1 MSKFLNAFL
10 EFKNEASGTRKFAL
24 LAVVVITIGLASLS
38 VTGIIATADWNLL
51 SMWPIF
57 GLILAVLGAEALA
70 TVAFIRTL
78 TASTKLRKVAGF
90 AIFLG
95 LAAVGV
101 HNAENGAHVV
111 WPDRF
116 EESAGSLSAKAEL
129 AGKEAETL
137 GKAQIEASNNS
148 GAELERVR
156 TQMADL
162 RVEQR
167 KMAAQSPEGIAEAQS
182 LLLAQGKYYGS
193 VDGIRR
199 DKTEA
204 AMRSRGEEIQGE
216 LAILLERESGLM
228 AGATPVQQV
237 TTDKSLLQIENADK
251 AAAAFWAWFWL
262 IFMLCVLESARSL
275 SLWALITDLT
285 GRSTDRDRQREDE
298 LAEAEHQN
306 RLAELYAQ
314 RAKEPPPQRAREPAP
329 PPISE
334 PVVSPE
340 PVAAVHEP
348 EPEIAPEPP
357 PETQETHVSEVEPE
371 PAPEPIPEPAFTDRE
386 MTPAERRAKK
396 GGDANAHYQRAEKL
410 KIPLPEQ
417 FPEDVIEEQAA

>member
-1 MSKFLNAFL
+1 MSKLLTAFF
-10 EFKNEASGTRKFAL
+10 EFKNEAAGTRMFAL
-24 LAVVVITIGLASLS
+24 GAVVIITIGLASLS
-38 VTGIIATADWNLL
+38 VTGIIATADWNWL
-51 SMWPIF
+51 SMWPII

-78 TASTKLRKVAGF
+78 TAATKLRKIAGF

-111 WPDRF
+111 WPERF
-116 EESAGSLSAKAEL
+116 AESSGSLAAKAEL
-129 AGKEAETL
+129 AGKEADTL
-137 GKAQIEASNNS
+137 GKAQTEASNNS

-156 TQMADL
+156 TQLADL

-216 LAILLERESGLM
+216 LAILLERETGLM

-237 TTDKSLLQIENADK
+237 TTDKSLLKIENADK
-251 AAAAFWAWFWL
+251 AASAFWAWFWL
-262 IFMLCVLESARSL
+262 ITMLCVLESARSL

-285 GRSTDRDRQREDE
+285 GRSTDRDRQRDDE

-306 RLAELYAQ
+306 RLAELYAK
-314 RAKEPPPQRAREPAP
+314 RTKAPPTPEPVSEERVYTDPVIDPPIVELDPIPEPAPVSHPEPVEAVEPPP
-329 PPISE
+329 
-334 PVVSPE
+334 
-340 PVAAVHEP
+340 
-348 EPEIAPEPP
+348 APEPP
-357 PETQETHVSEVEPE
+357 PEPVL
-371 PAPEPIPEPAFTDRE
+371 TD
-386 MTPAERRAKK
+386 AERRSRAGGLATGQAKAAARAK
-396 GGDANAHYQRAEKL
+396 AERLILVPSLIERDAELAAAKRAAE
-410 KIPLPEQ
+410 
-417 FPEDVIEEQAA
+417 